1 MGRRIEL
8 NEKFDCFI
16 NRLVKKAETI
26 TTTNYKIDV
35 VVEQFSKCLRPIDL
49 EVIQLFPD
57 QCTGT
62 GLNLLRAKA
71 KLLDDRKYNSKVEV
85 NAHQVD
91 KLTNW
96 TDGFVSGQCE
106 TFTPE
111 SSVLQRFYFK
121 TRR

>member
-35 VVEQFSKCLRPIDL
+35 VVEQFSKCLRPMDL

-85 NAHQVD
+85 NAHQVEID
-91 KLTNW
+91 E
-96 TDGFVSGQCE
+96 V
-106 TFTPE
+106 
-111 SSVLQRFYFK
+111 
-121 TRR
+121 